1 MVKKTIILLSKR
13 PYIFFCRSVHVKTLN
28 NFEMC
33 LKNTFSAQELH
44 LKVLV
49 MDYTLTYLTIQ
60 NCTKRV
66 YYCIVISWN
75 LKALKLL
82 CAGFSF

>member
-1 MVKKTIILLSKR
+1 MVKKTITLFKKDHT
-13 PYIFFCRSVHVKTLN
+13 YFCRSVHVKTLN